1 MSVRVRAPFRD
12 AIIEDDSLDGYTL
25 FLGGNHNMY
34 SQMWRVRDF
43 TIYPR
48 T

>member
-1 MSVRVRAPFRD
+1 MSIRAPFRD
-12 AIIEDDSLDGYTL
+12 AIIEDDPLDEYSL
-25 FLGGNHNMY
+25 FLGGNYNMY

-43 TIYPR
+43 TIYSR